1 MLLELHIIQNHAP
14 ANLNRD
20 ETGSPKSCLFGGVQR
35 ARISSQALK
44 RAIRRSPVFDAVLT
58 EKGIR
63 TRQLPEKVREAFL
76 AAGYPE
82 DVAKEWAI
90 AASGFGKKDGKPETP
105 NKDTGE
111 ILTAQTMFLSPHDID
126 RVAQEMLARA
136 AAGKKPPKAD
146 EVKELQQQ
154 LAGFRSVTPD
164 IALFGRMVTSP
175 AFHDVEAAIQTAH
188 AISTHRVDNE
198 FDFFTAVDDLQ
209 DRSAEQ
215 ESDAG
220 ADMMGDIE
228 FNSACFYKYFSI
240 HVDGLV
246 ANLTGERLGR
256 PADQVS
262 EEDRQRAR
270 ELAGAMVEAF
280 VKAACTVTPTG
291 KQNTF
296 ASHTLPA
303 LVLVEA
309 RPHATP
315 VSYANAFADPVRPD
329 RERGGLVEQS
339 LKKFVEHVRRLTEAF
354 NLEAN
359 GRWLLAPEHKVDIDG
374 VEPVTSLQ
382 QLARRA
388 GEAARHG

>member
-44 RAIRRSPVFDAVLT
+44 RAIRRSAVFDAVLT

-76 AAGYPE
+76 AAGYSD
-82 DVAKEWAI
+82 DVAREWAL
-90 AASGFGKKDGKPETP
+90 AASGFGKRDGQPEKPSAIS
-105 NKDTGE
+105 DE
-111 ILTAQTMFLSPHDID
+111 ILTAQTMFLSPQDID
-126 RVAQEMLARA
+126 VVAQHLLERARA
-136 AAGKKPPKAD
+136 GGKPPKAK
-146 EVKELQQQ
+146 EIEELQKQ
-154 LAGFRSVTPD
+154 LSGFRPVTPD

-209 DRSAEQ
+209 DRSAEM
-215 ESDAG
+215 EGDAG

-228 FNSACFYKYFSI
+228 FNAPCFYKYFSI
-240 HVDGLV
+240 HIDGLV

-262 EEDRQRAR
+262 EEERQRAR

-339 LKKFVEHVRRLTEAF
+339 VTKFAEHVARLTEAF
-354 NLEAN
+354 NLEAR
-359 GRWLLAPEHKVDIDG
+359 GRWLLAPEHEVAIDG
-374 VEPVTSLQ
+374 VERVATLQ
-382 QLARRA
+382 DLARRA